1 MIPAN
6 SISIHRVTV
15 KNILAMTDFSPT
27 SASVLPYAANWARRF
42 GATVHIAHF
51 IRPTSYAMAGDA
63 YGLLIENLWK
73 MGREN
78 LAALEASDVL
88 REVPHTTFLDS
99 GEILDGLATLMKARN
114 VDLIVMGTGSRRGLG
129 KALIGSTA
137 EAVFRTVMCPVLML
151 GPNLSPAAEEP
162 REPRR
167 ILFATDFGPAA
178 DRAAAYAFA
187 LAQEGQAN
195 LHLLHV
201 LPASEGEPDGFVR
214 KAETELAE
222 SLLDDMVP
230 EGADR
235 WCEVQA
241 VVKRGEPAH
250 EIVNVARAMGADLIV
265 LGTRRPPRIALYT
278 GWAVAYQVLG
288 MAPCPVLTVREA
300 EVQSQTQ
307 AA

>member
-1 MIPAN
+1 
-6 SISIHRVTV
+6 
-15 KNILAMTDFSPT
+15 
-27 SASVLPYAANWARRF
+27 
-42 GATVHIAHF
+42 
-51 IRPTSYAMAGDA
+51 
-63 YGLLIENLWK
+63 
-73 MGREN
+73 
-78 LAALEASDVL
+78 
-88 REVPHTTFLDS
+88 
-99 GEILDGLATLMKARN
+99 MKARN

-137 EAVFRTVMCPVLML
+137 EAVFRTVTCPVLML
-151 GPNLSPAAEEP
+151 GPNLSAAAEEP

-201 LPASEGEPDGFVR
+201 LPASEGEPDG